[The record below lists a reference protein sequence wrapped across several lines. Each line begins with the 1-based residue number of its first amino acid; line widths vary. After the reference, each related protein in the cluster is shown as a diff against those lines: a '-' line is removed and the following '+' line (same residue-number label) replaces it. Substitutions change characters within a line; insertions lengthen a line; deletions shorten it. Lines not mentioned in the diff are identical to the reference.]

1 VILKYITSYVNIL
14 GICDADI
21 QVVGNGNLLPYRIHD
36 GVGLNVIVYGII
48 CDLYLSKIYGE
59 LDDI

>member
-1 VILKYITSYVNIL
+1 ML

-48 CDLYLSKIYGE
+48 CDLYLSNIYGE